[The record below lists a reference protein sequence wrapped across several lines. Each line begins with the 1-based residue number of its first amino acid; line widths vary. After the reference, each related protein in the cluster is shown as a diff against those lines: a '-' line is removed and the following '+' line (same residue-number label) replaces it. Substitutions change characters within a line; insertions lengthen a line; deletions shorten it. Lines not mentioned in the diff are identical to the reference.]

1 MDIFAFFLRISRH
14 LKGTVIFFSL
24 VFNKLI
30 LLTSVYIS
38 IFKVLIKGRPSS
50 MCKMFSE
57 VGIMNYKLKEV
68 CDRYDFKHLSQ
79 GKYFRMRGLT
89 TCKENT

>member
-1 MDIFAFFLRISRH
+1 
-14 LKGTVIFFSL
+14 
-24 VFNKLI
+24 
-30 LLTSVYIS
+30 
-38 IFKVLIKGRPSS
+38 

-79 GKYFRMRGLT
+79 GKYFRMQGLS
-89 TCKENT
+89 TCEENK